1 MSVLETGPLP
11 VDTPKADSKR
21 RSGMS
26 NGAVLLTLGLVML
39 AIMVVVTLFAPWIA
53 PYNPSATSPFSLE
66 GPSAAHWLGTDLIGR
81 DVLSRLIVGGR
92 TTLLITGVAVCLAL
106 AAGLVLGLVS
116 GYVGGVVDEVIMRIL
131 DVVFAF
137 PVFLL
142 AIAVVAALGP
152 TIPNLILTI
161 AVVYTPAMARVVRGP
176 VLSVKQWDHVEAAR
190 SIGVSEFRLVVRH
203 VLPMVISPIVV
214 ATSLTLAQTIFT
226 VTALSFLGLGPP
238 PPDPNWGGM
247 LAEARQFMELAPLTV
262 VGPAAAIVFATLTFI
277 VLANGLREVLDVGS
291 RR

>member
-1 MSVLETGPLP
+1 
-11 VDTPKADSKR
+11 
-21 RSGMS
+21 
-26 NGAVLLTLGLVML
+26 
-39 AIMVVVTLFAPWIA
+39 VTIFAPFIV
-53 PYNPSATSPFSLE
+53 PYDPTLTSGISLD

-81 DVLSRLIVGGR
+81 DTLSRLIMGGR
-92 TTLLITGVAVCLAL
+92 TTLLITGISVVLAL

-116 GYVGGVVDEVIMRIL
+116 GYLGGAVDETIMRIL

-161 AVVYTPAMARVVRGP
+161 AIVYTPSMARVVRGP
-176 VLSVKQWDHVEAAR
+176 VLSVKSWDHVEAAR
-190 SIGVSEFRLVVRH
+190 SIGVSEFRLVTRH
-203 VLPMVISPIVV
+203 ILPMVISPVV
-214 ATSLTLAQTIFT
+214 VQTSLTLAQTIFT

-247 LAEARQFMELAPLTV
+247 LSESRQFMELAPMTV
-262 VGPAAAIVFATLTFI
+262 LAPAMAIVFATLTFI
-277 VLANGLREVLDVGS
+277 ILANGLREVLDVGS